1 MKEITYQ
8 DALREAIREE
18 MRRDSSVIIFGEDVE
33 IGYVF
38 GVTKGLIE
46 EFGAERVMDTPI
58 SENVIV
64 GAAIGAAMTGLRP
77 IAEIQFSDFL
87 TLCMDQLVNEA
98 AKLRYMTGG
107 QTSVPMVVR
116 TPGGI
121 LPGFGPTHNQN
132 LEAWF
137 IHVPGLKVV
146 APSTPRDAKGLLK
159 SAVRD
164 DNPVVFFEHKS
175 LYKVK
180 GLIPEDEFTIPLG
193 VSEVK
198 QEGSD
203 VTVVAISNMVQK
215 ALAAAAALKNDGI
228 SVEVVDP
235 RTLLPMD
242 KKTIVASVQKT
253 GRLVVAE
260 EGVKTGGIG
269 AEIGMMVVEEAFDY
283 LDAPIVRVA
292 APDVPIPTS
301 SVLEEQVKPS
311 EKHITQAVRSVLA

>member
-1 MKEITYQ
+1 MREITFQ
-8 DALREAIREE
+8 DALREGMREE
-18 MRRDSSVIIFGEDVE
+18 MRRDPTVLTFGEDVQ

-38 GVTKGLIE
+38 GVTKGLLE
-46 EFGAERVMDTPI
+46 EFGEERVMDTPI

-107 QTSVPMVVR
+107 QAKVPMVVR

-146 APSTPRDAKGLLK
+146 IPSTPRDAKGLLK
-159 SAVRD
+159 SAIRD

-175 LYKVK
+175 LYKTK
-180 GLIPEDEFTIPLG
+180 GPVPEDEYTIPIG

-203 VTVVAISNMVQK
+203 VTIVAIANMVQK
-215 ALAAAAALKNDGI
+215 ALAAARTLKDDKI

-235 RTLLPMD
+235 RSLLPMD
-242 KKTIVASVQKT
+242 KKTIISSVQKT
-253 GRLVVAE
+253 GRLVIAE
-260 EGVKTGGIG
+260 EGVKTGGVG
-269 AEIGMMVVEEAFDY
+269 AEIGMVVAEEALDY
-283 LDAPIVRVA
+283 LDAPIARVA
-292 APDVPIPTS
+292 APDVPIPCS
-301 SVLEEQVKPS
+301 NILEEQVKPS
-311 EKHITQAVRSVLA
+311 EKHIIQAIRNVVR